1 MKQDYNKI
9 IDEMYEL
16 KIKKGKAEEEYS
28 KRRDILIKAFDN
40 SASNSMATDS
50 HAATCRKTL
59 IIAYDIEKLEKKLSK
74 ELGKQI
80 LDKEVVVI
88 NYEGLT
94 SLLREAG
101 IKPRQFKDLI
111 EVRKTVNNDAI
122 KQLFDTNQLS
132 LEDIDGCY
140 NAQIRKSITIS

>member
-16 KIKKGKAEEEYS
+16 KIKKDKAEEEYN

-50 HAATCRKTL
+50 HSATCRKTL

-74 ELGKQI
+74 I
-80 LDKEVVVI
+80 LRKEVINKEVVVVD
-88 NYEGLT
+88 YESLT

-101 IKPRQFKDLI
+101 IKPKQFKDLI
-111 EVRKTVNNDAI
+111 EVRKTVNNEAI
-122 KQLFDTNQLS
+122 KKLFDTEQLT
-132 LEDIDGCY
+132 LDDIDGCY
-140 NAQIRKSITIS
+140 NAQIRKSITIT

>member
-16 KIKKGKAEEEYS
+16 KIKKDKAEEEYS

-40 SASNSMATDS
+40 SVSNSMATDS
-50 HAATCRKTL
+50 HSATCSKTL
-59 IIAYDIEKLEKKLSK
+59 IIAYDIEKLEKKLPK

-80 LDKEVVVI
+80 IDKEVVVV
-88 NYEGLT
+88 NYAGLT

-101 IKPRQFKDLI
+101 IKPKQFKDLI
-111 EVRKTVNNDAI
+111 EVRKTVNNEAI
-122 KQLFDTNQLS
+122 KKLFDTEQLT
-132 LEDIDGCY
+132 LDDIDGCY
-140 NAQIRKSITIS
+140 NAQIRKSITIT

>member
-9 IDEMYEL
+9 IDEMHEL
-16 KIKKGKAEEEYS
+16 KVKKENIEAEYD

-50 HAATCRKTL
+50 HTATCRKSL
-59 IIAYDIEKLEKKLSK
+59 IIAYDIEKLEKKLPK

-80 LDKEVVVI
+80 IDKEVVVV
-88 NYEGLT
+88 NYAGLT

-101 IKPRQFKDLI
+101 IKPKQFKDLI
-111 EVRKTVNNDAI
+111 EVRKAVNNDAI

-140 NAQIRKSITIS
+140 NAQIRKSITIT

>member
-16 KIKKGKAEEEYS
+16 KIKKDKAEEEYN

-40 SASNSMATDS
+40 SASNSIATDS
-50 HAATCRKTL
+50 HSAVCRKTL
-59 IIAYDIEKLEKKLSK
+59 IIAYDIEKLEQKLSK
-74 ELGKQI
+74 I
-80 LDKEVVVI
+80 LRKEVINKEVVVVD
-88 NYEGLT
+88 YEGLT

-101 IKPRQFKDLI
+101 IKPKQFKDLI
-111 EVRKTVNNDAI
+111 EVRKAVNNDAI

>member
-16 KIKKGKAEEEYS
+16 KIKKDKAEEEYS

-50 HAATCRKTL
+50 HTATCRKAL
-59 IIAYDIEKLEKKLSK
+59 IIAYDIEKLEKKLPK

-80 LDKEVVVI
+80 IDKEVVVV
-88 NYEGLT
+88 NYAGLT

-101 IKPRQFKDLI
+101 IKPKQFKDLI
-111 EVRKTVNNDAI
+111 EVRKAVNNDAI

-140 NAQIRKSITIS
+140 NAQIRKSITIT

>member
-9 IDEMYEL
+9 IDEMHEL
-16 KIKKGKAEEEYS
+16 KVKKENIEAEYD

-50 HAATCRKTL
+50 HTATCRKSL
-59 IIAYDIEKLEKKLSK
+59 IIAYDIEKLEKKLPK

-80 LDKEVVVI
+80 IDKEVVVV
-88 NYEGLT
+88 NYAGLT

-101 IKPRQFKDLI
+101 IKPKQFKDLI
-111 EVRKTVNNDAI
+111 EVRKTVNNEAI
-122 KQLFDTNQLS
+122 KKLFDTEQLT
-132 LEDIDGCY
+132 LDDIDGCY
-140 NAQIRKSITIS
+140 NAQIRKSITIT